1 MIGMPNHQEPWR
13 WKSEDGSTSDER
25 GLLYEPG
32 NWGDVLKGV
41 WAVIA
46 ARWVIRARSLQ
57 ILRYSDPFAGSPA
70 YPLVEAARRRLKSVP
85 IAWFQ
90 DLQAPFVAR
99 NTLAS
104 TASLIR
110 EAVLQKAGGSE
121 PRCTGVQRQIYDADP
136 CRRERWN
143 DMADTAVLAAA
154 SAEEALERMTSADG
168 RADFLLVDPYDLFD
182 RSSEILPNAL
192 RRTGESVALLYLYN
206 RSPRGGGHL
215 RTYRALRQGLELA
228 AKPAASL
235 ILGRIPAD
243 ASLPRAYHEVIL
255 AGPKDIVGSALPE
268 LNDATCALSQSITAA
283 GAFELLK

>member
-57 ILRYSDPFAGSPA
+57 ILRYSDPF
-70 YPLVEAARRRLKSVP
+70 
-85 IAWFQ
+85 AWFQ